1 MLLLVA
7 RCLGQLAVALVGI
20 VTVAFFLMRAIP
32 GDPALYMLGDFA
44 TTEALATLRA
54 RLGLDLPVWQ
64 QYFVFLAGAAQ
75 GNLGVS
81 VVTGQPALA
90 EIWAAVPPS
99 AALAV
104 AGMLVAVVAGVPLG
118 IIAAVRQGT
127 AVDVLVMLV
136 ALGGISFPVFWV
148 GLVAILTLSHALGLF
163 PALGASSEPG
173 FWTGLHHMALP
184 ALVLGLSVAAYI
196 ARLTRSAMLEVLGQD
211 HIRVARAMGVPER
224 RIIWKLALRNALI
237 PVLAVIGV
245 TFAWSLGNAILVE
258 AVFSRPGLGSTIL
271 KAILARDYQLVQAGV
286 LVLAAS
292 VVLLNTILDLVYGM
306 IDPRL
311 RQG

>member
-1 MLLLVA
+1 
-7 RCLGQLAVALVGI
+7 
-20 VTVAFFLMRAIP
+20 
-32 GDPALYMLGDFA
+32 
-44 TTEALATLRA
+44 
-54 RLGLDLPVWQ
+54 
-64 QYFVFLAGAAQ
+64 
-75 GNLGVS
+75 
-81 VVTGQPALA
+81 
-90 EIWAAVPPS
+90 
-99 AALAV
+99 
-104 AGMLVAVVAGVPLG
+104 
-118 IIAAVRQGT
+118 
-127 AVDVLVMLV
+127 
-136 ALGGISFPVFWV
+136 VFWV

>member
-1 MLLLVA
+1 MLFLVA

-64 QYFVFLAGAAQ
+64 QYFVFLAGAAR
-75 GNLGVS
+75 GDLGVS

-118 IIAAVRQGT
+118 IIAAVRQGS

-173 FWTGLHHMALP
+173 FWTALHHMALP

>member
-1 MLLLVA
+1 MLFLVA
-7 RCLGQLAVALVGI
+7 RCVGQLAVALVGI

-292 VVLLNTILDLVYGM
+292 VVLLNTILDLVFGM

>member
-1 MLLLVA
+1 MLFLVA

-118 IIAAVRQGT
+118 IIAAVRQGS

>member
-1 MLLLVA
+1 MLFLVA
-7 RCLGQLAVALVGI
+7 RCVGQLAVALVGI

>member
-1 MLLLVA
+1 
-7 RCLGQLAVALVGI
+7 
-20 VTVAFFLMRAIP
+20 LMRAIP

-104 AGMLVAVVAGVPLG
+104 AGMLVAVAAGVPLG
-118 IIAAVRQGT
+118 IIAAVRQGS

>member
-1 MLLLVA
+1 
-7 RCLGQLAVALVGI
+7 
-20 VTVAFFLMRAIP
+20 VAFFLMRAIP

-104 AGMLVAVVAGVPLG
+104 AGMLVAVAAGVPLG

>member
-1 MLLLVA
+1 MLFLVA

-104 AGMLVAVVAGVPLG
+104 AGMLVAVAAGVPLG
-118 IIAAVRQGT
+118 IIAAVRQGS

-224 RIIWKLALRNALI
+224 RIVWKLALRNALI

>member
-1 MLLLVA
+1 MLFLVA
-7 RCLGQLAVALVGI
+7 RCVGQLAVALVGI

-81 VVTGQPALA
+81 VVTGEPALA
-90 EIWAAVPPS
+90 EIWSAVPPS

-104 AGMLVAVVAGVPLG
+104 AGMLVAVAVGVPLG

>member
-1 MLLLVA
+1 
-7 RCLGQLAVALVGI
+7 
-20 VTVAFFLMRAIP
+20 MRAIP

-44 TTEALATLRA
+44 TAEALAALRA
-54 RLGLDLPVWQ
+54 RLGLDLPVWE
-64 QYFVFLAGAAQ
+64 QYLLFLGNAAR
-75 GNLGVS
+75 GNLGTS

-104 AGMLVAVVAGVPLG
+104 SGMAVAVLVGVPLG
-118 IIAAVRQGT
+118 VIAAVRQGS
-127 AVDVLVMLV
+127 AVDVAVMLV

-148 GLVAILTLSHALGLF
+148 GLVAILWFSHALGLF
-163 PALGASSEPG
+163 PALGAASEPG
-173 FWTGLHHMALP
+173 FWTGLHHLALP

-211 HIRVARAMGVPER
+211 HIRVARALGVPER
-224 RIIWKLALRNALI
+224 RIVWRLALRNALI
-237 PVLAVIGV
+237 PILAVIGV

-286 LVLAAS
+286 LVLAAA
-292 VVLLNTILDLVYGM
+292 VVLLNTALDLIYGA

-311 RQG
+311 RAA